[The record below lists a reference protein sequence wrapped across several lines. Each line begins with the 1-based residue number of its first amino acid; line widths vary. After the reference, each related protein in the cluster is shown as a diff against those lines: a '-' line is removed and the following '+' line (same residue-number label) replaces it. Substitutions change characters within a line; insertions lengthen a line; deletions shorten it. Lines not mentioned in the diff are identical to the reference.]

1 VNGLD
6 WQTIQIPIAAGLAQ
20 KQNDQAMN
28 PPNLTRALDVQFDDV
43 GSVEPRP
50 SYFGLGTVAA
60 AENGNIYGGGTISTG
75 RRLVTNGDE
84 LLLFDKDTL
93 YSWNAQNAVW
103 VSRGTHLATE
113 IAEGSRFVTT
123 DDQIAPDRA
132 ELNGVVFFSW
142 HKVVAGNTTGYVAA
156 VDKITGSVLMS
167 PYELA
172 GFQRIRLTALT
183 TKVLLSFFDGING
196 VYCYALDPASP
207 TTALGGASTTVQ
219 TGTGATVNFDV
230 VKVPAAD
237 RAVFGIRRAVTA
249 SHDVVTMTAG
259 LTAARSNKARTCDGP
274 IAVSC
279 PPTGT
284 HVQIVRANGANVQ
297 GDLILLSTLADVYT
311 AQAIGAAGGVGIPF
325 AQIAAS
331 HRSVQDSGV
340 YRCYVFWSA
349 SEGSDDT
356 DFETT
361 SNWVSTGNTLGSS
374 ATFVRR
380 LGIASRAFDHDGRVF
395 VWTVFAGASVFGGS
409 NDPRFG
415 AQLQNTY
422 FLYRDDAFLA
432 AKAARFNAGGFSA
445 LIGHIPGVQSLGS
458 GVYAMAGTERRIIE
472 LGEKQGGY
480 GARAPREVKV
490 TFDSNAARRC
500 VRHGQT
506 LYVTGGELLQYD
518 GVRLTEAGYHLYPN
532 YFEAALTVAGAMDLG
547 SYTYKLTWRWDNAT
561 GEVDRSTTATTV
573 SAETTAGYLGIAI
586 APAIPLYVTHKTDN
600 ELAVEVWRTAV
611 NPTDDAPFYLVT
623 SKDPAALTNPNR
635 YTPNLRTGS
644 SLATLNDELAD
655 EDLTILE
662 SSPDNYGVLENL
674 APPAC
679 TIIAANSDR
688 VFLAGV
694 AGDPHRVWYSKL
706 REEGLCAAF
715 NDALTVTVPP
725 GNGAITALAFL
736 NDTLI
741 AFKETAIYALS
752 GDGFTNLGQ
761 GINYGPARVLSVDVG
776 AVDYDSVALCDKGLI
791 FKSRKGFYI
800 LNRGWTVDYIGG
812 GVSDY
817 DTETVNAVHVIEG
830 QHQIR
835 CMTTVASGVPY
846 VTPGDPVSTVT
857 GRVLLY
863 DTLVSQWAEWS
874 LEGVHAAIWNGTHC
888 YAKATGAL
896 SDAGLFDQTDA
907 TSYDIETG
915 WIKPADLQGYARI
928 RAINILGIYGTPQ
941 RIRVRLARDYQITY
955 FDDRNWTVNGTT
967 IGDPVQVR
975 IQPPIQQIEAIK
987 VRITMVFPTVP
998 GNAYA
1003 FAPMTLTGIGLEVG
1017 IKRGLYRRMPA
1028 AQRQ

>member
-1 VNGLD
+1 MNGLD
-6 WQTIQIPIAAGLAQ
+6 WQTVQLPMVAGLAQ
-20 KQNDQAMN
+20 RQNEQTLD
-28 PPNLTRALDVQFDDV
+28 PPALLRAVDVQFDDV
-43 GSVEPRP
+43 GAISPRP
-50 SYFGLGTVAA
+50 SFMGLDGS
-60 AENGNIYGGGTISTG
+60 GGLSTA
-75 RRLVTNGDE
+75 RRLVANGDE

-93 YSWNAQNAVW
+93 YSWNAQLAKW
-103 VSRGTHLATE
+103 VGRGTHLAAE

-123 DDQIAPDRA
+123 DDQIAADRA

-219 TGTGATVNFDV
+219 TGTGATVRFDV
-230 VKVPAAD
+230 TKIPGAD
-237 RAVFGIRRAVTA
+237 QAVFGIRRAVTA
-249 SHDVVTMTAG
+249 SYDVVTMTAG
-259 LTAARSNKARTCDGP
+259 LTAARLNKARVCDEV

-284 HVQIVRANGANVQ
+284 HVQIVRTNAGAVQ

-311 AQAIGAAGGVGIPF
+311 AQAIGIAGGVGIPF
-325 AQIAAS
+325 AQIAAA
-331 HRSVQDSGV
+331 HRSITDSSV

-349 SEGSDDT
+349 SETSNGTT

-361 SNWVSTGNTLGSS
+361 SNWVSTGNTLGTA
-374 ATFVRR
+374 ATFMRM
-380 LGIASRAFDHDGRVF
+380 LGPASRAFDHDGRVF
-395 VWTVFAGASVFGGS
+395 VWTAFAGESVFAGS
-409 NDPRFG
+409 NDSRFG

-422 FLYRDDAFLA
+422 FLYRDDAFLT

-445 LIGHIPGVQSLGS
+445 LTGHLPGVQSLGS
-458 GVYAMAGTERRIIE
+458 GVYAHAGIERRIIQ
-472 LGEKQGGY
+472 LGEKQSGY

-490 TFDSNAARRC
+490 TFDSDAARRC

-518 GVRLTEAGYHLYPN
+518 GVRLTEAGFHLYPS
-532 YFEAALTVAGAMDLG
+532 YFEANPTVAGSMAVG
-547 SYTYKLTWRWDNAT
+547 AYTYKLTWRWDNAT
-561 GEVDRSTTATTV
+561 GEIDRSTTATTV
-573 SAETTAGYLGIAI
+573 ESAAVAGYLGIAI
-586 APAIPLYVTHKTDN
+586 GPAVPMYVTHKTDN
-600 ELAVEVWRTAV
+600 EIAVEVWRTAV

-635 YTPNLRTGS
+635 YTPNLRTS
-644 SLATLNDELAD
+644 TTLATLNDELNDTDA
-655 EDLTILE
+655 TALE

-679 TIIAANSDR
+679 TIIAANADR
-688 VFLAGV
+688 LFIAGV
-694 AGDPHRVWYSKL
+694 AGDPHRIWYSKL
-706 REEGLCAAF
+706 REEGQCAAF
-715 NDALTVTVPP
+715 NDALTVSVPP
-725 GNGAITALAFL
+725 GNGPITALAFL

-752 GDGFTNLGQ
+752 GDGFNNLGQ
-761 GINYGPARVLSVDVG
+761 GLNYGPARVLSVDVG
-776 AVDYDSVALCDKGLI
+776 AIDHDSVALCDKGLI
-791 FKSRKGFYI
+791 FKSRKGWYI
-800 LNRGWTVDYIGG
+800 LNRGWTVDYIGA

-817 DTETVNAVHVIEG
+817 DDETVSSVEVIEG

-835 CMTTVASGVPY
+835 CLTSARMLVF
-846 VTPGDPVSTVT
+846 
-857 GRVLLY
+857 
-863 DTLVSQWAEWS
+863 DTLVNQWSEWS
-874 LEGVHAAIWNGTHC
+874 RTGVHAATWGGDHC
-888 YAKATGAL
+888 CLTATGAL
-896 SDAGLFDQTDA
+896 RDAGSFDGTNDT
-907 TSYDIETG
+907 TSYDLETG
-915 WIKPADLQGYARI
+915 WIKPADLQGYVRV
-928 RAINILGIYGTPQ
+928 RAINILGVDGGADQ
-941 RIRVRLARDYQITY
+941 RIRVRIARDYDTTTY
-955 FDDRNWTVNGTT
+955 FDDRYWTVS
-967 IGDPVQVR
+967 IGEPYGPIQVR
-975 IQPPIQQIEAIK
+975 IQPPIQQVQAIK
-987 VRITMVFPTVP
+987 VRITMSQLPAVDEGEPVTP
-998 GNAYA
+998 PYGGS
-1003 FAPMTLTGIGLEVG
+1003 PMTLTGIGLELG

>member
-1 VNGLD
+1 MNGLD

-28 PPNLTRALDVQFDDV
+28 PPNLTRALDIQFDDV
-43 GSVEPRP
+43 GSVGPRP

-60 AENGNIYGGGTISTG
+60 AANGNIYGGGTISTG

-103 VSRGTHLATE
+103 VSRGTHLAAE

-123 DDQIAPDRA
+123 DDQIAADRA
-132 ELNGVVFFSW
+132 ELGGVVFLSW

-219 TGTGATVNFDV
+219 TGTGATVYFDV
-230 VKVPAAD
+230 TKVPSAD
-237 RAVFGIRRAVTA
+237 TAVYGIRRAVTT
-249 SHDVVTMTAG
+249 SYDVVTMTAG
-259 LTAARSNKARTCDGP
+259 LTAARLNKGRTCDGP

-279 PPTGT
+279 PPGGT
-284 HVQIVRANGANVQ
+284 HVQIVRASGINVQ
-297 GDLILLSTLADVYT
+297 GDFILLSTLADVYT
-311 AQAIGAAGGVGIPF
+311 AQAIGTGAAF
-325 AQIAAS
+325 NQIAAA
-331 HRSVQDSGV
+331 HRSVTDSSV

-349 SEGSDDT
+349 AEDDDDSDWQSRT
-356 DFETT
+356 
-361 SNWVSTGNTLGSS
+361 NWVSTGNTLGTE

-395 VWTVFAGASVFGGS
+395 VWSVFAGASFLPGVAGL
-409 NDPRFG
+409 R

-422 FLYRDDAFLA
+422 FLYRDDAFLT

-445 LIGHIPGVQSLGS
+445 LTGHLPDVQALGS
-458 GVYAMAGTERRIIE
+458 GVYAHAGIERRIIQI
-472 LGEKQGGY
+472 GENQSGY

-490 TFDSNAARRC
+490 TFDSDAARRC

-518 GVRLTEAGYHLYPN
+518 GVRLTEAGFHLYPHF
-532 YFEAALTVAGAMDLG
+532 FEAGGVGVGSLVDG
-547 SYTYKLTWRWDNAT
+547 SYTFKVTWRWDNAT
-561 GEVDRSTTATTV
+561 GEIDRSTTATNETV
-573 SAETTAGYLGIAI
+573 TLSGGPRGVTISRW
-586 APAIPLYVTHKTDN
+586 IPLYVTHKTDN
-600 ELAVEVWRTAV
+600 ELAIEVWRTAV

-635 YTPNLRTGS
+635 YVPNLRS
-644 SLATLNDELAD
+644 ASAPASFRDEFVDSDAT
-655 EDLTILE
+655 TKE
-662 SSPDNYGVLENL
+662 SSPENYGVLENL

-679 TIIAANSDR
+679 TIIAANADR
-688 VFLAGV
+688 LFVAGV
-694 AGDPHRVWYSKL
+694 AGDPHRIWYSKL
-706 REEGLCAAF
+706 REDGQVAAF

-725 GNGAITALAFL
+725 GNGPITALAFL

-752 GDGFTNLGQ
+752 GDGYNNLGQ
-761 GINYGPARVLSVDVG
+761 GLNYGPARVLSVDVG
-776 AVDYDSVALCDKGLI
+776 ATDYDSVALCDKGLI
-791 FKSRKGFYI
+791 FKSRKGWYI

-817 DTETVNAVHVIEG
+817 DDEAVNAVHVIEG

-835 CMTTVASGVPY
+835 CVTQVGVAVPH
-846 VTPGDPVSTVT
+846 VTPGDPPSAVT

-863 DTLVSQWAEWS
+863 DTLVNQWAEWS
-874 LEGVHAAIWNGTHC
+874 VEGVHAAVWNGTHC
-888 YAKATGAL
+888 YLTEIGAL
-896 SDAGLFDQTDA
+896 SDAGVFYQTDT
-907 TSYDIETG
+907 TSYDVETG
-915 WIKPADLQGYARI
+915 WIKPADLQGYVRI

-941 RIRVRLARDYQITY
+941 RIRVRLARDYAITY
-955 FDDRNWTVNGTT
+955 FDDRNWTVNGSTT
-967 IGDPVQVR
+967 GDPVQVR
-975 IQPPIQQIEAIK
+975 VQPPIQQVQAIK
-987 VRITMVFPTVP
+987 VRITMVFPAVP

-1017 IKRGLYRRMPA
+1017 IKRGLYRRMPV